1 MNQALFLSFP
11 GVLGQ
16 LPRIADRVSGV
27 GDEELAVVHHVSVGP
42 DDCQLPRDGLHPWR
56 IKGAVETGGG
66 KGPLRWM
73 VGPQIEQQDIRV
85 LLLRLPD
92 GLCRQQVKPTIIANH
107 KLIHAILHDAC
118 LYRGGQGGEYAVW
131 SIPVTNEKAGTGP

>member
-1 MNQALFLSFP
+1 
-11 GVLGQ
+11 
-16 LPRIADRVSGV
+16 
-27 GDEELAVVHHVSVGP
+27 
-42 DDCQLPRDGLHPWR
+42 
-56 IKGAVETGGG
+56 
-66 KGPLRWM
+66 M

-131 SIPVTNEKAGTGP
+131 SIPVANEKAGTHFSPYPCQIFLRNYAYKVCCTYGLL

>member
-1 MNQALFLSFP
+1 
-11 GVLGQ
+11 
-16 LPRIADRVSGV
+16 
-27 GDEELAVVHHVSVGP
+27 
-42 DDCQLPRDGLHPWR
+42 
-56 IKGAVETGGG
+56 
-66 KGPLRWM
+66 M

-131 SIPVTNEKAGTGP
+131 SIPVTNEKAGTHFSPYPCQIFLRNYAYKVCCTYRLL